1 MKNLLIL
8 SFLLINFE
16 LFSQEYGIDL
26 EKSKIKWTGKQI
38 TTSSHYGTLKFVN
51 GLINIQQEA
60 VTGKVVVDMESL
72 SVDDLTGGSK
82 ARLEGHLR
90 SDDFFSVSSH
100 KSSTIEV
107 TSSKKNGNDF
117 DVDGVLTIKGISH
130 PISFV
135 LSVDNKVATSKLT
148 FDRSKYDVRFR
159 SGTFFENLGDKL
171 ILDDIE
177 LEVEL
182 HLNQNN
188 LNYYLGFLSER
199 QFAF

>member
-1 MKNLLIL
+1 MKTLLII
-8 SFLLINFE
+8 SFLLINLE

-26 EKSKIKWTGKQI
+26 EKSKIKWTGKEI
-38 TTSSHYGTLKFVN
+38 TTSSHYGTLKFVE
-51 GLINIQQEA
+51 GEIKFQPEA

-72 SVDDLTGGSK
+72 SVDDLTGVSK

-107 TSSKKNGNDF
+107 TSSKKNGDDF

-177 LEVEL
+177 LDVEL
-182 HLNQNN
+182 HLN
-188 LNYYLGFLSER
+188 
-199 QFAF
+199 

>member
-1 MKNLLIL
+1 MKNLLII
-8 SFLLINFE
+8 SFLLINLE

-26 EKSKIKWTGKQI
+26 EKSKIKWTGKEI
-38 TTSSHYGTLKFVN
+38 TTSSHYGTLKFVE
-51 GLINIQQEA
+51 GEIKFQPEA
-60 VTGKVVVDMESL
+60 VTGKVVVDMEAL
-72 SVDDLTGGSK
+72 SVDELTGGSK

-107 TSSKKNGNDF
+107 TSSKKNGDDF
-117 DVDGVLTIKGISH
+117 DIDGVLTIKGISH

-148 FDRSKYDVRFR
+148 FNRSKYDVRFR

-177 LEVEL
+177 LDVEL
-182 HLNQNN
+182 HLN
-188 LNYYLGFLSER
+188 
-199 QFAF
+199 

>member
-1 MKNLLIL
+1 MKNLFITI
-8 SFLLINFE
+8 FLLINFN
-16 LFSQEYGIDL
+16 LFSQDYGIDL
-26 EKSKIKWTGKQI
+26 DKSKIKWTGKEI
-38 TTSSHYGTLKFVN
+38 TTSSHYGTLKFVE
-51 GLINIQQEA
+51 GEIKFQSQA
-60 VTGKVVVDMESL
+60 VSGKVIVDMESL

-90 SDDFFSVSSH
+90 SDDFLSVSSH

-107 TSSKKNGNDF
+107 TSSKKNGDDF

-135 LSVDNKVATSKLT
+135 LSVDEKIATSKLT
-148 FDRSKYDVRFR
+148 FDRSMYDVRFR

-182 HLNQNN
+182 HLN
-188 LNYYLGFLSER
+188 
-199 QFAF
+199 